1 MPVVALLYSRPR
13 EHAFTLCSRYGKRT
27 TCAALNVS
35 NPHPCQIVLTHNNND
50 AESLRLLR
58 RLRLSDSPTGRH
70 WDVAE
75 LEISGLRGNVELGM
89 LELREDL
96 AELGM
101 MGLAEL
107 QP

>member
-1 MPVVALLYSRPR
+1 MP
-13 EHAFTLCSRYGKRT
+13 
-27 TCAALNVS
+27 
-35 NPHPCQIVLTHNNND
+35 
-50 AESLRLLR
+50 
-58 RLRLSDSPTGRH
+58 GRH

-75 LEISGLRGNVELGM
+75 LGISGLRGNVELGM

>member
-1 MPVVALLYSRPR
+1 MS
-13 EHAFTLCSRYGKRT
+13 G
-27 TCAALNVS
+27 
-35 NPHPCQIVLTHNNND
+35 Q
-50 AESLRLLR
+50 
-58 RLRLSDSPTGRH
+58 H

-75 LEISGLRGNVELGM
+75 LGISGLRWNVELGM